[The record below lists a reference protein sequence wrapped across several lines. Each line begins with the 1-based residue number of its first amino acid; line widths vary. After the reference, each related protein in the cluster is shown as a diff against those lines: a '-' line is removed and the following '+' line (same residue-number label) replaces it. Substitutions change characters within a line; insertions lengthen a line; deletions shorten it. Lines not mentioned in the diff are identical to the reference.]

1 MNFHV
6 STVEIV
12 DFSAALLEADGN
24 ATMDVEM
31 TAHFDEVANSPTDVV
46 ASSNNTTSTVSVLSM
61 YLSNYTTQLIENK
74 PATISL
80 M

>member
-12 DFSAALLEADGN
+12 AALLEADGN
-24 ATMDVEM
+24 ATTEVEM
-31 TAHFDEVANSPTDVV
+31 TSHFDEVGNSATNVV

-74 PATISL
+74 AATISL